1 MNIVWISGSPH
12 KNGSSAAMASRF
24 FSGKECTVTRFD
36 AYSGEVGPCIDCG
49 LCSRE
54 AACSQKDGGA
64 ALLSAIAEADGI
76 VLSSPVYFSELTGP
90 LFCAASRMQDLWM
103 RRRAGEI
110 VLPDKKRFGVILPA
124 GGGSGK
130 PDRALASARMLLH
143 QLGASV
149 EAEVLSMNTD
159 KIPAAEDADAMA
171 QIDEA
176 ARRILE
182 RE

>member
-12 KNGSSAAMASRF
+12 KNGNSAVMAARF
-24 FSGKECTVTRFD
+24 LEGKECTVTRFD
-36 AYSGEVGPCIDCG
+36 AYSGEVEPCIDCG

-64 ALLSAIAEADGI
+64 ALLAAIAEADGI

-90 LFCAASRMQDLWM
+90 LMSAASRMQYLWM
-103 RRRAGEI
+103 RRLAGEK
-110 VLPDKKRFGVILPA
+110 VLPPKKRFGVILLS

-130 PDRALASARMLLH
+130 PDRALASARTFLH

-149 EAEVLSMNTD
+149 EAEVLSLATD
-159 KIPAAEDADAMA
+159 KIPAAEDAIAMA

-176 ARRILE
+176 ARRIFAKE
-182 RE
+182 